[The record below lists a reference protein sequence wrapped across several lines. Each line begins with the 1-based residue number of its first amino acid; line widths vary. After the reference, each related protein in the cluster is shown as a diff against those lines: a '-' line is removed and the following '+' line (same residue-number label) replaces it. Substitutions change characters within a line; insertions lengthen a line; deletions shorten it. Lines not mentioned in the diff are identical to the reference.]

1 MLGKISRHHWKE
13 HLKISK
19 TATFESE
26 ASDDIAQQSCE
37 NLQTFVWW
45 EGGWGN
51 LCPPPRPPTG
61 RGNVAGGG
69 GRPPNLCPPPPSTQR
84 SVKCRDLEGPY
95 LGKFCTNHFQAWQL
109 YSFQWNWRIFS
120 SVTMS
125 KVKKNRAKVD
135 YFKRYTDQWF
145 SYMYLSKFFI
155 QVWGVGNGTLIC
167 FLITVK
173 QNFSFCS

>member
-13 HLKISK
+13 HLKINE
-19 TATFESE
+19 TATFESDE
-26 ASDDIAQQSCE
+26 SEDIAQQSCE

-45 EGGWGN
+45 EGVGQFV
-51 LCPPPRPPTG
+51 PPT
-61 RGNVAGGG
+61 
-69 GRPPNLCPPPPSTQR
+69 TQT
-84 SVKCRDLEGPY
+84 SVKCRDFKGPY
-95 LGKFCTNHFQAWQL
+95 LRKFFTNHFQAWQF
-109 YSFQWNWRIFS
+109 YSFQRKWRIFS
-120 SVTMS
+120 SLPMS
-125 KVKKNRAKVD
+125 KVYKNRAKVY

-173 QNFSFCS
+173 PNFSFCS

>member
-13 HLKISK
+13 HLKMSK

-45 EGGWGN
+45 EGVGTLW
-51 LCPPPRPPTG
+51 
-61 RGNVAGGG
+61 GGG
-69 GRPPNLCPPPPSTQR
+69 GGGGGPPICAPPPPPSTQR
-84 SVKCRDLEGPY
+84 YVKCRDLEGPY

-167 FLITVK
+167 FLVTVK